1 MQQSQRRGRGGGNK
15 ERSGGGGGDRR
26 GSVQQLA
33 GGGRES
39 RGQYHRKEKEDGKNA
54 AIEETKAMMAKMRME
69 EKEAIE
75 KHKKEQAAV
84 EKRRREKAAI
94 GNNKPEKD
102 AAAGVYILAFCAFY
116 YSVIFSALQLF
127 TELFSIGYSKFF
139 VYLHPTP
146 FLNAKLVRFGLLL
159 TKNHYFL

>member
-1 MQQSQRRGRGGGNK
+1 MMQPSEREGRGSGHNY
-15 ERSGGGGGDRR
+15 RNGGGVGGDRR
-26 GSVQQLA
+26 GNLQQFV
-33 GGGRES
+33 GGGRNN
-39 RGQYHRKEKEDGKNA
+39 RGQNHRKEKEDGKNA

-102 AAAGVYILAFCAFY
+102 AAEKQKKEKEVIEAGGCVRERGNDKAAGVV
-116 YSVIFSALQLF
+116 S
-127 TELFSIGYSKFF
+127 
-139 VYLHPTP
+139 
-146 FLNAKLVRFGLLL
+146 R
-159 TKNHYFL
+159 